1 MTSTAAPV
9 LHLGAEFERAF
20 APLRALGE
28 RISEN
33 SAALAR
39 AVRDCPRE
47 KSRRARAALRAL
59 LETYAPKA
67 AQLLTE
73 EPSVILPRSRFEHS
87 TPPREVLAVTSA
99 GPNSPPLARDPQ
111 EKRAPVIT

>member
-1 MTSTAAPV
+1 MTSTTAPV

-28 RISEN
+28 RISES

-59 LETYAPKA
+59 VEAYAPRA
-67 AQLLTE
+67 ALRLIE
-73 EPSVILPRSRFEHS
+73 EPSVTRHRSRFEHS
-87 TPPREVLAVTSA
+87 TPPAEVPAVTST
-99 GPNSPPLARDPQ
+99 GPNSPPLAREPQ